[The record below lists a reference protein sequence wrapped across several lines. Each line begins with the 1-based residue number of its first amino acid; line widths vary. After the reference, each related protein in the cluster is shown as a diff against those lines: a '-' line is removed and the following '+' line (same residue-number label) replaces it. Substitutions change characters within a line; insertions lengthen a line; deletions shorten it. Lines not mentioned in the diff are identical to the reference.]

1 MFAKNTYIIKGG
13 IKVFSSSDK
22 TVEKIINFYSQ
33 DPFPG
38 YELTDDRLNILKKG
52 DENPFT
58 FNLKKHIG
66 NNKKILEVGSGTC
79 QLSTYLSIGSTNSIT
94 AFDANYNSLKT
105 GYDFS
110 ERNEIQ
116 NIQYV
121 CGDIFDDIFLENQF
135 DVIIC
140 NGVLHHT
147 KNTFEAIK
155 HVVKLLKKG
164 GLILIGL
171 YNKFGRSRT
180 YIRKYFYRLFGKRYL
195 LIFDPVLRK
204 IDKKS
209 NKKINAWIKDQYNH
223 PVERAHTFDE
233 LIENFKVNKIEFY
246 NSFPSCDY
254 FNNIY
259 YQQDISKLFTKGNP
273 GTKIER
279 FLAQI
284 NMIFNRQGGEGGL
297 YIFLGHKY

>member
-1 MFAKNTYIIKGG
+1 M
-13 IKVFSSSDK
+13 
-22 TVEKIINFYSQ
+22 
-33 DPFPG
+33 
-38 YELTDDRLNILKKG
+38 
-52 DENPFT
+52 
-58 FNLKKHIG
+58 
-66 NNKKILEVGSGTC
+66 
-79 QLSTYLSIGSTNSIT
+79 
-94 AFDANYNSLKT
+94 
-105 GYDFS
+105 
-110 ERNEIQ
+110 
-116 NIQYV
+116 
-121 CGDIFDDIFLENQF
+121 
-135 DVIIC
+135 
-140 NGVLHHT
+140 
-147 KNTFEAIK
+147 
-155 HVVKLLKKG
+155 
-164 GLILIGL
+164 
-171 YNKFGRSRT
+171 
-180 YIRKYFYRLFGKRYL
+180 

-209 NKKINAWIKDQYNH
+209 NKKIDAWIKDQYNH